1 MQSGKDWNQLQ
12 RADRANEAICHRQP
26 RLRRCATCS
35 VCGDESLSMTVRAS
49 SCASASIPRILT
61 RQLKR
66 ELIAS
71 VFLPHRQSIWEDL
84 NMIRNRVLQPSAPAH
99 EDSDC
104 YDKAHASKDNVR
116 LQFYPTL
123 RKLLQ

>member
-1 MQSGKDWNQLQ
+1 
-12 RADRANEAICHRQP
+12 
-26 RLRRCATCS
+26 
-35 VCGDESLSMTVRAS
+35 MTVRAS

-84 NMIRNRVLQPSAPAH
+84 TMIRNRVPQPSAPAH

-104 YDKAHASKDNVR
+104 YDCHKAHASKDNVWV
-116 LQFYPTL
+116 QFYPTL